1 MNEIRLAIV
10 GCGGMGH
17 RHLAGLAELHR
28 AGLNHFKLVGVCDP
42 VSENAESLAQQAKE
56 HFGEHPAVVSNLG
69 ELAALSIESVDITTT
84 PRHHHTIAIEALQR
98 GWHVMVE
105 KPMGLTVRACNLM
118 RHAAEQSDC
127 ILSVAE
133 NYRRDPINR

>member
-1 MNEIRLAIV
+1 MNKIRLAIV

-28 AGLNHFKLVGVCDP
+28 AGLNHCELVGVCDP

-69 ELAALSIESVDITTT
+69 ELATLGIESVDITTT
-84 PRHHHTIAIEALQR
+84 PRECAAHHASL
-98 GWHVMVE
+98 
-105 KPMGLTVRACNLM
+105 P
-118 RHAAEQSDC
+118 HAG
-127 ILSVAE
+127 
-133 NYRRDPINR
+133 